1 MRRRVGMPRTRC
13 YTRKKIGPVV
23 MVDEVSRCGIEIV
36 DKRKT
41 EGMGVVPTL
50 VPNPSEVGGLKVA
63 PETGKGSPR
72 RNVGIV
78 AKRATRRVSA
88 RKNTPIRTNSDP
100 VEPNKEINIDHTKLR
115 APKEPEMGQ
124 ARPDGHEHLESK

>member
-1 MRRRVGMPRTRC
+1 M
-13 YTRKKIGPVV
+13 V
-23 MVDEVSRCGIEIV
+23 MVDEVSRCGIEVV

-78 AKRATRRVSA
+78 AKRATKRASA
-88 RKNTPIRTNSDP
+88 RRRRPIRINPDRAKSNT
-100 VEPNKEINIDHTKLR
+100 EIRNDRTTLTAQEEQK
-115 APKEPEMGQ
+115 MDQ
-124 ARPDGHEHLESK
+124 ARPL